1 MSFHYK
7 RVFGLIALCW
17 FSLLVT
23 SASAQSEVINN
34 VRDALKTGS
43 SKELGNYVNN
53 TVEISINGEKASYSR
68 NQAEFILKD
77 FFDKYPPK
85 GFRYV
90 HQGSS
95 KEGLKYTVGT
105 YSHDRGEFRV
115 FMLIK
120 QFGGSYLVDKIDF
133 NQE

>member
-1 MSFHYK
+1 MSFQY
-7 RVFGLIALCW
+7 RGWFWLIAFCLL
-17 FSLLVT
+17 SLVA
-23 SASAQSEVINN
+23 SPVSAQNEVINN

-43 SKELGNYVNN
+43 SKELGNYFNN

-77 FFDKYPPK
+77 FFSKHPPL

-105 YSHDRGEFRV
+105 YAHDRGEFRV

-120 QFGGSYLVDKIDF
+120 QFGSSYLVDKIDF

>member
-1 MSFHYK
+1 MSFRIIK
-7 RVFGLIALCW
+7 AFTVALMSVMALG
-17 FSLLVT
+17 FSPVT
-23 SASAQSEVINN
+23 AQNEVINN

-43 SKELGNYVNN
+43 SRELSKYLNN
-53 TVEISINGEKASYSR
+53 TVEISINGEKSSYSR
-68 NQAEFILKD
+68 NQAEFVLKD
-77 FFDKYPPK
+77 FFNKYPSQ

-105 YSHDRGEFRV
+105 YTYDRGEFRV

-120 QFGGSYLVDKIDF
+120 QISGTYLVDKIDF
-133 NQE
+133 NEE

>member
-1 MSFHYK
+1 MFSKLMKVWLFT
-7 RVFGLIALCW
+7 LLCCMTAG
-17 FSLLVT
+17 VT
-23 SASAQSEVINN
+23 SASAQNEVINN
-34 VRDALKTGS
+34 VRDALKAGS
-43 SKELGNYVNN
+43 SRELSKYINN
-53 TVEISINGEKASYSR
+53 TVEISIDGEKASYSR
-68 NQAEFILKD
+68 NQAEFVLKD
-77 FFDKYPPK
+77 FFSNYPPT

-105 YSHDRGEFRV
+105 YSYDRGEFRV

-133 NQE
+133 NKE

>member
-1 MSFHYK
+1 MNVKIIRAFAIT
-7 RVFGLIALCW
+7 FLCW
-17 FSLLVT
+17 MMLGTAYSNV
-23 SASAQSEVINN
+23 QNEVINN

-43 SKELGNYVNN
+43 SRELSKYLNN

-68 NQAEFILKD
+68 NQAEFVLKD
-77 FFDKYPPK
+77 FFNKYPPQ

-95 KEGLKYTVGT
+95 KEGIKYSVGT
-105 YSHDRGEFRV
+105 FTYDRGEFRV

-120 QFGGSYLVDKIDF
+120 QISGAYVVDKIDF
-133 NQE
+133 SEE

>member
-1 MSFHYK
+1 MK
-7 RVFGLIALCW
+7 VWILALFCC
-17 FSLLVT
+17 FTASVT
-23 SASAQSEVINN
+23 ISWAQNEVINN

-43 SKELGNYVNN
+43 SRELSKYLNN
-53 TVEISINGEKASYSR
+53 TVEISIDGEKASYSR
-68 NQAEFILKD
+68 NQAEFVLKD
-77 FFDKYPPK
+77 FFNNYPSK

-105 YSHDRGEFRV
+105 YTYDRGEFRV

-120 QFGGSYLVDKIDF
+120 QFGGTYLVDKIDF
-133 NQE
+133 NRE

>member
-1 MSFHYK
+1 MTFC
-7 RVFGLIALCW
+7 FFALAATP
-17 FSLLVT
+17 V
-23 SASAQSEVINN
+23 SAQNEVINN

-43 SKELGNYVNN
+43 SKELSKHFNN

-77 FFDKYPPK
+77 FFDKHPPQ

-90 HQGSS
+90 HQGAS

-105 YSHDRGEFRV
+105 YTHDRGEFRV

>member
-1 MSFHYK
+1 MNAKMIRAF
-7 RVFGLIALCW
+7 
-17 FSLLVT
+17 LVT
-23 SASAQSEVINN
+23 FICVLTLGSASANAQNEVINN

-43 SKELGNYVNN
+43 SRELSKYLNN
-53 TVEISINGEKASYSR
+53 TVEISINGEKSSYSR
-68 NQAEFILKD
+68 NQAEFVLRD
-77 FFDKYPPK
+77 FFNKYPSQ

-105 YSHDRGEFRV
+105 YTYDRGEFRV

-120 QFGGSYLVDKIDF
+120 QIGGTYLVDKIDF
-133 NQE
+133 NEE

>member
-1 MSFHYK
+1 MNAK
-7 RVFGLIALCW
+7 IVRAI
-17 FSLLVT
+17 LVT
-23 SASAQSEVINN
+23 FICLLALGSASANAQNEVINN

-43 SKELGNYVNN
+43 SRELSKYLNN
-53 TVEISINGEKASYSR
+53 TVEISINGEKSSYSR
-68 NQAEFILKD
+68 NQAEFVLRD
-77 FFDKYPPK
+77 FFNKFPSQ

-105 YSHDRGEFRV
+105 YSYDRGEFRV

-120 QFGGSYLVDKIDF
+120 QIGGTYLVDKIDF
-133 NQE
+133 NEE

>member
-1 MSFHYK
+1 MGFQYK
-7 RVFGLIALCW
+7 RVFWLVALCL
-17 FSLLVT
+17 FSLAATPL
-23 SASAQSEVINN
+23 SAQNEVINN

-43 SKELGNYVNN
+43 SKELGKYFNN

-68 NQAEFILKD
+68 NQAEFIIKD
-77 FFDKYPPK
+77 FFGKYPPK

-105 YSHDRGEFRV
+105 YTHDRGEFRV

>member
-7 RVFGLIALCW
+7 RVFWLVALC
-17 FSLLVT
+17 FLSLSV
-23 SASAQSEVINN
+23 APVSAQNEVINN

-43 SKELGNYVNN
+43 SKELGNYFNN

-77 FFDKYPPK
+77 FFAKYPPQ

-105 YSHDRGEFRV
+105 YTHDRGEFRV

>member
-1 MSFHYK
+1 MNVKIIRAFAIT
-7 RVFGLIALCW
+7 FLCW
-17 FSLLVT
+17 MMLGTAYSN
-23 SASAQSEVINN
+23 AQNEVINN

-43 SKELGNYVNN
+43 SRELSKYLNN

-68 NQAEFILKD
+68 NQAEFVLKD
-77 FFDKYPPK
+77 FFNKYPPQ

-95 KEGLKYTVGT
+95 KEGIKYSVGT
-105 YSHDRGEFRV
+105 FTYDRGEFRV

-120 QFGGSYLVDKIDF
+120 QISGAYVVDKIDF
-133 NQE
+133 SEE

>member
-1 MSFHYK
+1 MLSK
-7 RVFGLIALCW
+7 LMKVWILALFCFLA
-17 FSLLVT
+17 FSGTTLL
-23 SASAQSEVINN
+23 AQNEVINN

-43 SKELGNYVNN
+43 SRELSKYLNN
-53 TVEISINGEKASYSR
+53 TVEISIDGEKASYSR
-68 NQAEFILKD
+68 NQAEFVLKD
-77 FFDKYPPK
+77 FFNKYPPA

-105 YSHDRGEFRV
+105 YSYDRGEFRV

-120 QFGGSYLVDKIDF
+120 QFGGAYLVDKIDF
-133 NQE
+133 NRE

>member
-1 MSFHYK
+1 MNAKIVRAF
-7 RVFGLIALCW
+7 
-17 FSLLVT
+17 LVT
-23 SASAQSEVINN
+23 FICLLALGNASANAQNEVINN

-43 SKELGNYVNN
+43 SRELSKYLNN
-53 TVEISINGEKASYSR
+53 TVEISINGEKSSYSR
-68 NQAEFILKD
+68 NQAEFVLRD
-77 FFDKYPPK
+77 FFNKYPSQ

-105 YSHDRGEFRV
+105 YTYDRGEFRV

-120 QFGGSYLVDKIDF
+120 QIGGTYLVDKIDF
-133 NQE
+133 NEE

>member
-1 MSFHYK
+1 MNAKIVRAF
-7 RVFGLIALCW
+7 
-17 FSLLVT
+17 LVT
-23 SASAQSEVINN
+23 FICLLALGNASANAQNEVINN

-43 SKELGNYVNN
+43 SRELSKYLNN
-53 TVEISINGEKASYSR
+53 TVEISINGEKSSYSR
-68 NQAEFILKD
+68 NQAEFVLRD
-77 FFDKYPPK
+77 FFNKSPSQ

-105 YSHDRGEFRV
+105 YTYDRGEFRV

-120 QFGGSYLVDKIDF
+120 QIGGTYLVDKIDF
-133 NQE
+133 NEE

>member
-1 MSFHYK
+1 MSFQYT
-7 RVFGLIALCW
+7 RWFWLIAFCL
-17 FSLLVT
+17 FSLVA
-23 SASAQSEVINN
+23 SPASAQNEVINN

-43 SKELGNYVNN
+43 SRELGNHFNN

-77 FFDKYPPK
+77 FFNKYPPQ

-105 YSHDRGEFRV
+105 YTHDRGEFRV

-120 QFGGSYLVDKIDF
+120 QFGSSYMVDKIDF

>member
-1 MSFHYK
+1 MNAKMIRAF
-7 RVFGLIALCW
+7 
-17 FSLLVT
+17 LVT
-23 SASAQSEVINN
+23 FICILALGGTSANAQNEVINN

-43 SKELGNYVNN
+43 SRELSKYLNN
-53 TVEISINGEKASYSR
+53 TVEISINGEKSSYSR
-68 NQAEFILKD
+68 NQAEFVLKD
-77 FFDKYPPK
+77 FFNKYPSQ

-105 YSHDRGEFRV
+105 YTYDRGEFRV

-120 QFGGSYLVDKIDF
+120 QIEGTYLLDKIDF
-133 NQE
+133 NEE

>member
-1 MSFHYK
+1 M
-7 RVFGLIALCW
+7 
-17 FSLLVT
+17 T
-23 SASAQSEVINN
+23 PASAQNEVINN

-43 SKELGNYVNN
+43 SKELSKHFNN

-68 NQAEFILKD
+68 NQAEFILRD
-77 FFDKYPPK
+77 FFGKYPPQ

-105 YSHDRGEFRV
+105 YTHSRGEFRV

-120 QFGGSYLVDKIDF
+120 QFGGSYLVDKVDF

>member
-1 MSFHYK
+1 MFSK
-7 RVFGLIALCW
+7 LMKVGLFALFC
-17 FSLLVT
+17 FLTAGVT
-23 SASAQSEVINN
+23 SANAQNEVINN
-34 VRDALKTGS
+34 VRDALKAGS
-43 SKELGNYVNN
+43 SRELSKYINN
-53 TVEISINGEKASYSR
+53 TVEISIDGEKASYSR
-68 NQAEFILKD
+68 NQAEFVLKD
-77 FFDKYPPK
+77 FFSNYPPK

-105 YSHDRGEFRV
+105 YSYDRGEFRV

-133 NQE
+133 NKE